1 MANFSPSLFK
11 SKHQGFTLDVMSKF
25 KKADSS
31 TVSGPFVQ
39 KDRGSVF
46 IMSTVITGLLGK
58 CIYFFPCPRGALLL
72 HHLWVGFCSKILTL
86 VVVC

>member
-39 KDRGSVF
+39 KDG
-46 IMSTVITGLLGK
+46 G
-58 CIYFFPCPRGALLL
+58 
-72 HHLWVGFCSKILTL
+72 
-86 VVVC
+86 